1 MANEEISG
9 EKTEEPTQKR
19 LEKAREEGQMLR
31 SQELSVAIV
40 VMTALFMLII
50 IGPEIYADLIAVFHL
65 NLASENFRDPQLMLG
80 HLGGSIQLVMPRL
93 LYMFG
98 AIMIMAVAANSALG
112 GFTFNSK
119 SFAPKASRMNPI
131 SGLKRMLGFHAW
143 YELLKGILK
152 TILIMSATYLML
164 MYFQQKIQV
173 LGLLPDKLGI
183 YAAGNIVS
191 SSIIVIASMLV
202 FIAILD
208 VPVKIK
214 QHYEKLKMTK
224 QEVKDEY
231 KDTEGKPEIRSRIR
245 QRQRE
250 IALNKMMKAIEKADV
265 IITNPNHFA
274 VALSYTPGSSQAPVL
289 LGKGIEL
296 IALQIRKRAE
306 ELDIPI
312 FEAPALARAIYFT
325 VAEREE
331 IPELLYQ
338 AVAQVIA
345 YIFSL
350 GSHREKEEKAM
361 KKPVPVLPK
370 SMLFDPD
377 GKLIG

>member
-1 MANEEISG
+1 MAEEEQSG

-19 LEKAREEGQMLR
+19 LDKAREEGQMLR
-31 SQELSVAIV
+31 SQELSVAVV
-40 VMTALFMLII
+40 VMTALLMLII
-50 IGPEIYADLIAVFHL
+50 IGPKLYADLLAVFHL
-65 NLASENFRDPQLMLG
+65 NLAADNFRDPELMLG
-80 HLGGSIQLVMPRL
+80 HFGESIQLVLPRL
-93 LYMFG
+93 LIIFG
-98 AIMIMAVAANSALG
+98 ATLLMAIIANSALG
-112 GFTFNSK
+112 GFIFNPK
-119 SFAPKASRMNPI
+119 SFLPKANRMNPI
-131 SGLKRMLGFHAW
+131 NGLKRILGFQAW
-143 YELLKGILK
+143 YELFKGILK
-152 TILIMSATYLML
+152 TLLIMSATYLML
-164 MYFQQKIQV
+164 IYFEEKIKV

-202 FIAILD
+202 IIAILD

-265 IITNPNHFA
+265 VITNPQHFS
-274 VALSYTPGSSQAPVL
+274 VALSYTPGSSQAPML
-289 LGKGIEL
+289 LGKGADF
-296 IALQIRKRAE
+296 IALQIRKKAE
-306 ELDIPI
+306 ELDIPV
-312 FEAPALARAIYFT
+312 FEAPALARAIFFT

-331 IPELLYQ
+331 IPEILYQ

-350 GSHREKEEKAM
+350 GTIREKEGKAIR
-361 KKPVPVLPK
+361 KPDPFVPK
-370 SMLFDPD
+370 SMLFDAD